1 MVLSSSGSSFLSFLS
16 MMNAQTWSSGRR
28 KRITSSKSFSLRQ
41 WQRCGVRKR
50 TSQPWIMRSWAAA
63 FATIMA
69 RVSSKRSMAKDTST
83 SSCVI
88 FPRSWAMTP
97 WWTGVKILWRTQSVE
112 NQWCRLELKIFLFP
126 LQLKTVNLQD
136 LLTLVFY
143 SSFPLFLLITQM
155 CVTSVIVFVACIKH

>member
-1 MVLSSSGSSFLSFLS
+1 
-16 MMNAQTWSSGRR
+16 
-28 KRITSSKSFSLRQ
+28 
-41 WQRCGVRKR
+41 
-50 TSQPWIMRSWAAA
+50 MRSWAAA

-112 NQWCRLELKIFLFP
+112 NQWCHLKLKIFLFP

-136 LLTLVFY
+136 LSTLVFY
-143 SSFPLFLLITQM
+143 SSFPF
-155 CVTSVIVFVACIKH
+155 VFVDNPNVCYFGNSFCSLYQALKLAVSHFFMNRIDSFPHQRFWTANCIIVYKVVSSETDFYRS